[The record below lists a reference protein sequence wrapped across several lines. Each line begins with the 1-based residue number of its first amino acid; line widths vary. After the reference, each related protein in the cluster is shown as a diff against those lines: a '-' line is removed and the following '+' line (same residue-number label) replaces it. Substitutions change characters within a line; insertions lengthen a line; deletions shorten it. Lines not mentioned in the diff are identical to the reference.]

1 MQPPLIAE
9 VTTIATAATA
19 AAAAGGGGGGGADL
33 EAAAPHGAPEVH
45 RGVPESRAVTFGRRA
60 ALVLQCHRSPV
71 LHWIALWGF
80 GAIGDGGGGGRRGA
94 AFLDVLLLVVV
105 GVGECC

>member
-9 VTTIATAATA
+9 VTTITAGA
-19 AAAAGGGGGGGADL
+19 AGGGGGGGGADL

-80 GAIGDGGGGGRRGA
+80 GAGGDGGGGRRGA